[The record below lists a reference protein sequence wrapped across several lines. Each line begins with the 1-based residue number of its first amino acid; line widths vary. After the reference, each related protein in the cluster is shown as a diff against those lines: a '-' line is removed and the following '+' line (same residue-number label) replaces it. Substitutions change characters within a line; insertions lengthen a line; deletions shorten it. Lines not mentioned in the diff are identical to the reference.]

1 MIKKILRSERP
12 SFQAFP
18 QVIDIFILSPMI
30 SGVILGSMGG
40 LMKYMSENGDGDLE
54 AMLEKVNID
63 DAFAKTVG
71 MRVVEL
77 SPGYAKALIHITDD
91 HINLF
96 RMAHGG
102 AIFCVAD
109 HACEAAGN
117 SFGKPAVAIQNN
129 IHFLSA
135 GRPGDR
141 LEATARVVHRA
152 RRIGLVE
159 AVVRN
164 QREEILAQCHQVIYF
179 KAT

>member
-1 MIKKILRSERP
+1 MEHV
-12 SFQAFP
+12 Q
-18 QVIDIFILSPMI
+18 
-30 SGVILGSMGG
+30 SGG
-40 LMKYMSENGDGDLE
+40 GDLE

-77 SPGYAKALIHITDD
+77 SPGFATALMDITDD
-91 HINLF
+91 HVNVF
-96 RMAHGG
+96 QMAHGA
-102 AIFCVAD
+102 AIFSVAD

-135 GRPGDR
+135 GRPGGR
-141 LEATARVVHRA
+141 LKATARVVHRT
-152 RRIGLVE
+152 RRIGLIE

-164 QREEILAQCHQVIYF
+164 QRQEVLAQCHQVIYF
-179 KAT
+179 KATEA

>member
-1 MIKKILRSERP
+1 M
-12 SFQAFP
+12 
-18 QVIDIFILSPMI
+18 
-30 SGVILGSMGG
+30 
-40 LMKYMSENGDGDLE
+40 ENSSKPTGRDLE
-54 AMLEKVNID
+54 QMLEKVNVD
-63 DAFAKTVG
+63 DAFAKTLG

-77 SPGYAKALIHITDD
+77 SPGCAKALMDITDD

-96 RMAHGG
+96 QMAHGG
-102 AIFCVAD
+102 VIFSVAD

-135 GRPGDR
+135 GAPGDR
-141 LEATARVVHRA
+141 LEATARVVHRT

-164 QREEILAQCHQVIYF
+164 QRLEILAQCHQVIYF
-179 KAT
+179 KATGA